1 VHSISRT
8 AEDKLLGKGESDPA
22 GKMRT
27 YIEYGAKLLSLALT
41 YILIFGLAALPV
53 QAQNLPTELRIVVLQ
68 GEGATTDIRQPTSSE
83 PIIRVDDEK
92 HNPVSG
98 AVAVFTLPT
107 EGATGEFAKGSKT
120 LAVTTD
126 NRGQA
131 AASGLRMNST
141 PGKVPIFVSVSY
153 RGLSAKTV
161 MTQFSVAPPG
171 AKVGGGSGGHGKL
184 IAILAILGAGA
195 AGGVVAATH
204 KSGSPTSVTTP
215 PSGTTPIGITIGTG
229 SIAPPH

>member
-1 VHSISRT
+1 LVKVSQIR
-8 AEDKLLGKGESDPA
+8 PV
-22 GKMRT
+22 KMRI
-27 YIEYGAKLLSLALT
+27 YLEYGAKLLSLALT
-41 YILIFGLAALPV
+41 YTLIFGLATPPV
-53 QAQNLPTELRIVVLQ
+53 QAQTPTELRIVVLQ
-68 GEGATTDIRQPTSSE
+68 GEGATTDIRQRSSSE

-92 HNPVSG
+92 QNPVSG

-120 LAVTTD
+120 LTVTTD
-126 NRGQA
+126 SRGQA
-131 AASGLRMNST
+131 AAIGLRMSSI

-153 RGLSAKTV
+153 RGLSARTV

-184 IAILAILGAGA
+184 IAILAVLGAGA

-204 KSGSPTSVTTP
+204 KSSSPTSMTTVP
-215 PSGTTPIGITIGTG
+215 AGPTPIGITIGTG

>member
-1 VHSISRT
+1 
-8 AEDKLLGKGESDPA
+8 
-22 GKMRT
+22 MRT
-27 YIEYGAKLLSLALT
+27 YIEYGAKLRSLVLT
-41 YILIFGLAALPV
+41 YILIFAFAGSPV

-68 GEGATTDIRQPTSSE
+68 GEGATTDIRQPASSE

-92 HNPVSG
+92 QNPVSG

-107 EGATGEFAKGSKT
+107 EGAAGEFAKGSKT
-120 LAVTTD
+120 LTVMTD
-126 NRGQA
+126 SRGQA
-131 AASGLRMNST
+131 AAIGLKMNSI
-141 PGKVPIFVSVSY
+141 PGKVPIFVNVSY
-153 RGLSAKTV
+153 RGLSARTV

-184 IAILAILGAGA
+184 IAILAIIGAGA

-204 KSGSPTSVTTP
+204 KSTSPTSPTTVP
-215 PSGTTPIGITIGTG
+215 AEPTPIGITIGTG